1 MDIIRAVAIAPQDLF
16 PDEKLLRSIGTNVLL
31 PRYPNVGST
40 DGKPWVIGAS
50 APEKVLGVLHLT
62 NYRLIFKPAEQ
73 PTPVFSI
80 FLPAILDI
88 KNVSWLFVRKFRIT
102 IKDGTY
108 IEFVMWGIR
117 PFIKIVNKARMQAG
131 PLEWQKI
138 NVDVAAA
145 EGKTGD
151 WHVA

>member
-1 MDIIRAVAIAPQDLF
+1 MDVMNVVTIAPQDLF
-16 PDEKLLRSIGTNVLL
+16 PDEKLLRSVGTNVLL
-31 PRYPNVGST
+31 ARYPNVGSA

-62 NYRLIFKPAEQ
+62 NYRLIFKPVEQ

-80 FLPAILDI
+80 FLPAIVDI

-117 PFIKIVNKARMQAG
+117 PFIKIANKARMQAAT
-131 PLEWQKI
+131 LDWQKI
-138 NVDVAAA
+138 NVDIAAA
-145 EGKTGD
+145 EGKSGE